1 MFLAMRWMTTVAG
14 LVLIM
19 AAGASSQ
26 PVEGVATVPGANLFY
41 ADSGGGGVPLVL
53 MHAATGS
60 VRAWEHQTAAFA
72 RAGYRVIAF
81 DRRGWGRTI
90 PVPDAAPGTAADD
103 LIALMDYLHV
113 ERFHLVGT
121 AAGGFVTF
129 DAALSFPSRLRSIVV
144 ANSIGGVQDESFVE
158 LGRRL
163 RPPEFTAMP
172 PELREVSPSY
182 RAANRDGTKRWVEL
196 EKLSRPPGP
205 AAPAQPLKN
214 KMTFAALERIT
225 VPVLLLTGDADMFAP
240 PPVLK
245 MFAAHI
251 TQAEPVIVPEAGHST
266 YWEQPEVF
274 NRVVLEFI
282 GKH

>member
-1 MFLAMRWMTTVAG
+1 MRWIAAAG
-14 LVLIM
+14 LVL
-19 AAGASSQ
+19 AAVDGFA
-26 PVEGVATVPGANLFY
+26 PVPGARLFY
-41 ADSGGGGVPLVL
+41 TDSGGSGVPIVL

-60 VRAWEHQTAAFA
+60 VRAWEHQTPAFT
-72 RAGYRVIAF
+72 RAGFRVIAF
-81 DRRGWGRTI
+81 DRRGWGRTTSE
-90 PVPDAAPGTAADD
+90 PGAASGTAADD

-113 ERFHLVGT
+113 DRFHLVGT

-129 DAALSFPSRLRSIVV
+129 DTALSYPARLRSIVV

-182 RAANRDGTKRWVEL
+182 RSGNPDGTRRWAEL
-196 EKLSRPPGP
+196 EKASRPPGP
-205 AAPAQPLKN
+205 VASAQPLKN
-214 KMTFAALERIT
+214 RITFAGLERIT

-245 MFAAHI
+245 MFAEHI
-251 TQAEPVIVPEAGHST
+251 KTAQTVIVPEAGHST

-274 NRVVLEFI
+274 NRAVLSFI
-282 GKH
+282 RKH